1 MDVFELKNSTVA
13 ELQGYAES
21 LNIPHDAGLRKQD
34 LIFRIY
40 EGLARR
46 DEAPRIEGVLDV
58 MPDGAGFLRSAEWN
72 YLQGPDDV
80 FVAPEQIR
88 SLGLRRGDL
97 VAGFLRPPTRG
108 DRRLVLKAVER
119 VNGGDPGALQ
129 ERPTFEEM
137 RPWYPVRRLTLETP
151 GGDVGMRMIDLVA
164 PVGRGQRG
172 LIVSPPKAG
181 KTTILRKIAQAV
193 TANHPEV
200 VVVVLLIDERPEE
213 VTEMRECV
221 RGEVVASTFDER
233 PARHRQVAEMTLEK
247 AKRQVENGRDVV
259 ILLDSITRLARA
271 YNSLARH
278 SGRILSG
285 GVDAYALQRPKRF
298 FGSARSFGGAPAARG
313 AWPAASGTP
322 DTGDLRSDT
331 GDNGD
336 TPDTDDALRTDTPPG
351 GSLTIVATALVET
364 GSRMDEV
371 IFEEFK
377 GTGNMELVLD
387 REAADQRIFPAIDL
401 NRSGTRR
408 EELLLSP
415 KELNRV
421 YLLRNFLAEMPAPE
435 AVSFL
440 TDRLARHSTNAE
452 FLAAMAAGE

>member
-1 MDVFELKNSTVA
+1 MA
-13 ELQGYAES
+13 ELHGYAES
-21 LNIPHDAGLRKQD
+21 LNIPHDSGLRKQD

-46 DEAPRIEGVLDV
+46 DEAPWIEGVLDV
-58 MPDGAGFLRSAEWN
+58 MADGAGFLRSAEGS
-72 YLQGPDDV
+72 YLQNPDDV
-80 FVAPEQIR
+80 FVAPDQVR
-88 SLGLRRGDL
+88 ALGLRRGD
-97 VAGFLRPPTRG
+97 VIAGFVRPPGRG
-108 DRRLVLKAVER
+108 ERHVALKSIDS
-119 VNGGDPGALQ
+119 VNGAESAELRG
-129 ERPTFEEM
+129 RPVFEEM
-137 RPWYPVRRLTLETP
+137 RPWYPVRRLALEAP
-151 GGDVGMRMIDLVA
+151 GGHLGMRMIDLVA

-181 KTTILRKIAQAV
+181 KTTILRNVAQAV
-193 TANHPEV
+193 AANHPDV
-200 VVVVLLIDERPEE
+200 LLVVLLIDERPEE

-221 RGEVVASTFDER
+221 RGEVVASTFDEP
-233 PARHRQVAEMTLEK
+233 PARHRQVAEMVLEK
-247 AKRQVENGRDVV
+247 AKRQVEYGRDVV

-271 YNSLARH
+271 YNSLAKH

-285 GVDAYALQRPKRF
+285 GIDAYALQWPKRF
-298 FGSARSFGGAPAARG
+298 FGSARSFGGTPEARG
-313 AWPAASGTP
+313 GHGAPGDDMGELEQHGVEPWLPSSWPGQP
-322 DTGDLRSDT
+322 GPKLDELDR
-331 GDNGD
+331 
-336 TPDTDDALRTDTPPG
+336 RG
-351 GSLTIVATALVET
+351 GSLTIVATALIET

-387 REAADQRIFPAIDL
+387 RETADRRIFPAIDL

-421 YLLRNFLAEMPAPE
+421 YLLRNFLSEMPAPE
-435 AVSFL
+435 AAEFL
-440 TDRLARHSTNAE
+440 TDRLSRHPTNAE

>member
-88 SLGLRRGDL
+88 LLGLRRGDL

-108 DRRLVLKAVER
+108 DRRLILKAVER
-119 VNGGDPGALQ
+119 VNGGEPGALQ

-313 AWPAASGTP
+313 AGPVAGA
-322 DTGDLRSDT
+322 
-331 GDNGD
+331 
-336 TPDTDDALRTDTPPG
+336 TPDTDDTRPG

>member
-13 ELQGYAES
+13 ELHGYAES
-21 LNIPHDAGLRKQD
+21 LNIPHDAGLGKQD

-40 EGLARR
+40 QGLARR
-46 DEAPRIEGVLDV
+46 DEAPWTEGVLDV
-58 MPDGAGFLRSAEWN
+58 LPDGAGFLRSPDWS
-72 YLQGPDDV
+72 YLQGPDDA
-80 FVAPEQIR
+80 FVGRDQIVA
-88 SLGLRRGDL
+88 LGLRRGDV
-97 VAGFLRPPTRG
+97 VAGVVRPPARG
-108 DRRLVLKAVER
+108 ERRLALKAIES
-119 VNGGDPGALQ
+119 VNGSEPGASRG
-129 ERPTFEEM
+129 RPMFEEL

-181 KTTILRKIAQAV
+181 KTTILRNIARAV
-193 TANHPEV
+193 EANHPDTAL
-200 VVVVLLIDERPEE
+200 VVLLIDERPEE

-221 RGEVVASTFDER
+221 QGEVVASTFDER
-233 PARHRQVAEMTLEK
+233 PARHRQVAEMVLEK
-247 AKRQVENGRDVV
+247 AKRQVESGRDVV

-285 GVDAYALQRPKRF
+285 GVDAYALQMPKRF

-313 AWPAASGTP
+313 STAGGLVGGLVGGAADG
-322 DTGDLRSDT
+322 GDVQ
-331 GDNGD
+331 
-336 TPDTDDALRTDTPPG
+336 PG
-351 GSLTIVATALVET
+351 GSLTILATALVET

-387 REAADQRIFPAIDL
+387 RETADHRIFPAIDL

-435 AVSFL
+435 AAQFL
-440 TDRLARHSTNAE
+440 ADRLARHPTNAE